1 MDNDNKCKKLFSLD
15 YVFLT
20 FIFLITLLYFESKS
34 LLVLFY
40 LLFIIFSYIRIK
52 IHRWRKNH

>member
-1 MDNDNKCKKLFSLD
+1 MNNNKYEKLFSLD
-15 YVFLT
+15 YVFL
-20 FIFLITLLYFESKS
+20 FLIILIALLYFESKS
-34 LLVLFY
+34 LLDLSY

>member
-1 MDNDNKCKKLFSLD
+1 MNNNKYERLFSLD
-15 YVFLT
+15 YVFLL
-20 FIFLITLLYFESKS
+20 LIILIALLYFESKS
-34 LLVLFY
+34 LLDLSY